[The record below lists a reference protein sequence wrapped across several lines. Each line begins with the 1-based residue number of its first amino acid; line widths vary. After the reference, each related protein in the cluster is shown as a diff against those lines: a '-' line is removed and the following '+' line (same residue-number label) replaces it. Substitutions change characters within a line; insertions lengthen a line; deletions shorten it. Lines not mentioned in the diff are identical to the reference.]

1 MLFNLPEDVS
11 SQTKLNVEQALRFT
25 ETAAD
30 ATEKLFELN
39 VRTVKAASA
48 DVVSQI
54 KALTSVKDLQELA
67 SLQSSFAQ
75 ANAEKAMG
83 YARAVFGWAT
93 ETQTEV
99 SKLVESQVA
108 EINKNVAE
116 VVERAAKSAPTCSD
130 WFRVRLCCNKVRSDR
145 GQPGLRRAEQGRQT
159 SGGLHGDL
167 DVSSC
172 HTALEPDRYHQ
183 RRRIFAPQARCLIS
197 ARLVA
202 LRASQRWQKKAPC
215 PGPFCSLNLMFPA
228 WRLAYRMRLQCGNS
242 AVHVLHPPHRLP

>member
-11 SQTKLNVEQALRFT
+11 SQAKSNVEQALRFT

-54 KALTSVKDLQELA
+54 KALTSVKDVQELA
-67 SLQSSFAQ
+67 SLQSAFAQ

-93 ETQTEV
+93 ETQSQV

-116 VVERAAKSAPTCSD
+116 VVDRAAKSAPTGSEFAFAAIKSALTAANQAYD
-130 WFRVRLCCNKVRSDR
+130 VLSRAGKQVAAYTETSMSQAATQPSSQIVTTSEGASSPRKRV
-145 GQPGLRRAEQGRQT
+145 A
-159 SGGLHGDL
+159 
-167 DVSSC
+167 
-172 HTALEPDRYHQ
+172 
-183 RRRIFAPQARCLIS
+183 
-197 ARLVA
+197 
-202 LRASQRWQKKAPC
+202 
-215 PGPFCSLNLMFPA
+215 
-228 WRLAYRMRLQCGNS
+228 
-242 AVHVLHPPHRLP
+242 